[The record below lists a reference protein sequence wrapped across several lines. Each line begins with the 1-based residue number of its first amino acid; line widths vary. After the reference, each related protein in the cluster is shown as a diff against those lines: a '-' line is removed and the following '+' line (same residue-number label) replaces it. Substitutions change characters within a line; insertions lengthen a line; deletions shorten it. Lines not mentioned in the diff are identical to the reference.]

1 MAGFI
6 SFSKAFTLF
15 HKKYG
20 SNYSS
25 TDLYDDFL
33 FSNELDLFIQ
43 IKDASI
49 CEVSQSGFNDDC
61 FFIHRIYPHSGYAR
75 IEISEQIT
83 SLLNKDVS
91 SISLNEIT
99 GIYDSKKLS
108 TKSFNASLFFNKN
121 IDYNYYNSTEDI
133 DILDISKKHEKL
145 NLNITLNH
153 LFFKR
158 DQLSQNGINL
168 NESNPESSNS
178 DKPLH
183 IKEKKSIGL
192 IIAAFAEL
200 AKIDISAPNSNNHK
214 ENLLPLI
221 DSLDP
226 DGNKMDPKTLAKYLK
241 YAITHSE
248 IKTKKSSK

>member
-15 HKKYG
+15 QKKYR

-25 TDLYDDFL
+25 KDLYDDFL

-83 SLLNKDVS
+83 SLLNKNVS

-99 GIYDSKKLS
+99 GIYDSKKLT
-108 TKSFNASLFFNKN
+108 TKFFNASLFINKN

-133 DILDISKKHEKL
+133 DIFDISEKHEKL
-145 NLNITLNH
+145 NLNISLNH

-158 DQLSQNGINL
+158 DQLSQIGINL

-200 AKIDISAPNSNNHK
+200 AKIDISIPNSNIHK
-214 ENLLPLI
+214 ENLLPII
-221 DSLDP
+221 DNLDP
-226 DGNKMDPKTLAKYLK
+226 DGKTMDSKTLAKYLE
-241 YAITHSE
+241 YAIQYSQ
-248 IKTKKSSK
+248 IKTQKTNN